1 MYILKRWSPDPSKG
15 EVFTPIEL
23 VSEIIDEIPSNVWLN
38 PKSLFLDPCMGK
50 GTFLIEIVRRL
61 VDIYGYGELDAKSR
75 VFGYDIRVKYINYL
89 RRRGYV
95 NVQHKDF
102 LNEKIEMKFDVS
114 LGNPPYQMN
123 DGGGTG
129 SSAVPIY
136 HKFLYKSLE
145 ISDKVFLITPSR
157 WFKGGKGLD
166 KFREDM
172 LNRTDIKF
180 IKHYE
185 NEKDCFDIE
194 LPGGVSYLYIDKNY
208 SGVTKFI
215 DNKTNTEIDIKL
227 NNRDILVTDV
237 ISNHIIDKVINRGLG
252 NFGDLVLSRNPFNIS
267 SNHSDWVGDGIKCYT
282 KDGDK
287 YVIEDKINDKFN
299 ILKKYKLLISKADG
313 AAYKLKRVISK
324 YKISEPNTVST
335 ETYLIC
341 YTSENEKEC
350 INVGNYL
357 MTKFSRFMLLLRMSG
372 QNNSKDK
379 FKWVPIMDFTKEWTN
394 QELYDYFNLTEE
406 EIKHIEN
413 NVK

>member
-1 MYILKRWSPDPSKG
+1 MYILKKWNPDPSKG

-23 VSEIIDEIPSNVWLN
+23 VSEMVDEIPYHVWSN

-75 VFGYDIRVKYINYL
+75 VFGYDIRVKYVNYL
-89 RRRGYV
+89 KRRGYV

-102 LNEKIEMKFDVS
+102 LYEKIEMKFDVS

-129 SSAVPIY
+129 SSAIPIY

-208 SGVTKFI
+208 SGLTKFI
-215 DNKTNTEIDIKL
+215 DGQNNTETDIQL
-227 NNRDILVTDV
+227 NTRDILVSDV
-237 ISNHIIDKVINRGLG
+237 ISNRIIDKVMDRGLG
-252 NFGDLVLSRNPFNIS
+252 NFGNLVLSQNPFGIRANYE
-267 SNHSDWVGDGIKCYT
+267 NWVNQGVRCYT

-287 YVIEDKINDKFN
+287 FVNENDINDKFN
-299 ILKKYKLLISKADG
+299 IRNKYKVITSIADG
-313 AAYKLKRVISK
+313 AAYKSKRYTTRNI
-324 YKISEPNTVST
+324 ITPPNTIST
-335 ETYLIC
+335 ETYLVC
-341 YTSENEKEC
+341 YNSNTMEEC
-350 INVGNYL
+350 INVDGYL
-357 MTKFSRFMLLLRMSG
+357 MTKFSRFMLSLRMG
-372 QNNSKDK
+372 AQTKSKDK

-406 EIKHIEN
+406 EIEHIEN